1 MWWTEP
7 LKRRS
12 ERGGYL
18 ALTAVVALLRRLKL
32 LKVDAVLPALSV
44 CIMFSVFPANL
55 PADIPPQS
63 LEQLNAAEIIVVGT
77 IQRIRIETERSF
89 IETAFGNYDW
99 GIYLTLSII
108 RVEKGELQGPEVI
121 FRCFRSK
128 SRRSAV
134 DGISLGAMPPFLEL
148 ERRFEFI

>member
-77 IQRIRIETERSF
+77 I
-89 IETAFGNYDW
+89 
-99 GIYLTLSII
+99 
-108 RVEKGELQGPEVI
+108 
-121 FRCFRSK
+121 
-128 SRRSAV
+128 
-134 DGISLGAMPPFLEL
+134 
-148 ERRFEFI
+148 